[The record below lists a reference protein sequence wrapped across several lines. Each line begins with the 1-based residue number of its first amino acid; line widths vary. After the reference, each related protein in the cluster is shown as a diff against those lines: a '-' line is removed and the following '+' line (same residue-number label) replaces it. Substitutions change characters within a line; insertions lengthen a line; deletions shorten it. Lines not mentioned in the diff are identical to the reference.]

1 MWGCAVLPELVYC
14 GSCCPIPLFIV
25 REVTPTYSQY
35 FLALKEQGWF
45 CCCFPR
51 AGSLLFS
58 TFEHLQD
65 TALLS
70 NGWRACV
77 SALAVCHYFAL
88 LHAREPCP
96 CQALPSQPQLG
107 TKVQDGIT
115 GWGVQVTPLYSASV
129 GQVDTSPLAGWDG
142 RCLKRK
148 GTSVATCQGPHP
160 SLTSGP
166 VQWAWGFS

>member
-1 MWGCAVLPELVYC
+1 MLPEVVYC
-14 GSCCPIPLFIV
+14 GICCPILLFIV
-25 REVTPTYSQY
+25 REVTPTYIQY
-35 FLALKEQGWF
+35 FPGTKTAGLVFAAAFPGQGPFFSALLNICK
-45 CCCFPR
+45 
-51 AGSLLFS
+51 
-58 TFEHLQD
+58 

-70 NGWRACV
+70 NGWQACV
-77 SALAVCHYFAL
+77 SALALCHYFAL
-88 LHAREPCP
+88 LRAREPCP

>member
-1 MWGCAVLPELVYC
+1 MWGCAVLPELVSC
-14 GSCCPIPLFIV
+14 GSCCPILLFIV
-25 REVTPTYSQY
+25 REVTPTHMQY
-35 FLALKEQGWF
+35 FPGSKRAGLVFAAAFPGQGPFSALLNTCKTQPRYLTGGGHVCALAL
-45 CCCFPR
+45 
-51 AGSLLFS
+51 
-58 TFEHLQD
+58 
-65 TALLS
+65 
-70 NGWRACV
+70 
-77 SALAVCHYFAL
+77 CHYFAL